1 MCDHGSL
8 SLVDAAGESKGCCN
22 VVISYGKECPADGD
36 DSDKD
41 SSGKDSSGED
51 SSGKD
56 SSGKDSSGED
66 SDSSSDDG
74 GDLEC

>member
-36 DSDKD
+36 DSD
-41 SSGKDSSGED
+41 G
-51 SSGKD
+51 SGKD

>member
-36 DSDKD
+36 DSDG
-41 SSGKDSSGED
+41 SGKDSSGD
-51 SSGKD
+51 
-56 SSGKDSSGED
+56 D
-66 SDSSSDDG
+66 SDPSSDDG